1 MAQLTPTVPDSG
13 ELDIDS
19 ILHILPHRYPFLFV
33 DRVIECVPGQ
43 HIVGLKN
50 LSRADGM
57 QEMSHLIVIEALA
70 QVSVILAFK
79 TLALKPTGTE
89 LMFFAGIDHARFG
102 PPIAGDRL
110 LLRST
115 VSRIRKMIG
124 WFHAQAFVGDC
135 LVVDVAML
143 AAIKTRS
150 DTSGVT

>member
-1 MAQLTPTVPDSG
+1 MAQLTPEIPGSDG
-13 ELDIDS
+13 LDINS

-50 LSRADGM
+50 LSRADARHAI
-57 QEMSHLIVIEALA
+57 SHLIVIEALA

-79 TLALKPTGTE
+79 TLALQPTGRE
-89 LMFFAGIDHARFG
+89 LMFFAGIDQARFG
-102 PPIAGDRL
+102 PAIAGDRL

-124 WFHAQAFVGDC
+124 WFHAQAFVDDC

-143 AAIKTRS
+143 AAIKAHP
-150 DTSGVT
+150 DA